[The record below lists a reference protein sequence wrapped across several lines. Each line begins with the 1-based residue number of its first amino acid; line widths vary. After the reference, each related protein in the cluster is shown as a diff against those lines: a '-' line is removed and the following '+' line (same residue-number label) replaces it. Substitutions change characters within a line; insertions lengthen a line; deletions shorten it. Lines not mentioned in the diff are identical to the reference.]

1 MGFWKI
7 LIPSK
12 SGFRKIIF
20 KSYLPLQPLQKYYVY
35 NMYFV
40 GLIGTTTFLTKGGK
54 CMFMSWIFLR
64 LLIIV
69 ALGDLK

>member
-1 MGFWKI
+1 MCLLEYILKTTVSTRQSEGAQMGFWKI

-40 GLIGTTTFLTKGGK
+40 GLIGTRHF
-54 CMFMSWIFLR
+54 
-64 LLIIV
+64 
-69 ALGDLK
+69 